1 MLVHAGDAQ
10 LAEFLVKF
18 VYITGFSGNA
28 GNHLLKRAE
37 AVGEFTF
44 ATAAGK
50 GKSELEAPVSLVVGS
65 LQRGDDGRVGLALK
79 LVYAATHVHV
89 VGEEWEPRLDG
100 TGLVCILQSYRQV
113 HALAQEDYTGGVAVD
128 AIDAYGS
135 IARGIAEEVNV
146 LVGVGE

>member
-1 MLVHAGDAQ
+1 MTCHAGDAQ
-10 LAEFLVKF
+10 LAESLVKL
-18 VYITGFSGNA
+18 VDSGGIGGDA
-28 GNHLLKRAE
+28 GNHLLERAK

-50 GKSELEAPVSLVVGS
+50 GKSELEAPVALVVGS
-65 LQRGDDGRVGLALK
+65 LQRGDNGRVGLALK

-89 VGEEWEPRLDG
+89 VGEEWEARLDG
-100 TGLVCILQSYRQV
+100 TGLVCILQSDRQV

-128 AIDAYGS
+128 AIDGNGS
-135 IARGIAEEVNV
+135 IARGIAKEVNV

>member
-89 VGEEWEPRLDG
+89 VGEEWEARLDG
-100 TGLVCILQSYRQV
+100 TGLVCILQSDRQV

-128 AIDAYGS
+128 AIDGYGS